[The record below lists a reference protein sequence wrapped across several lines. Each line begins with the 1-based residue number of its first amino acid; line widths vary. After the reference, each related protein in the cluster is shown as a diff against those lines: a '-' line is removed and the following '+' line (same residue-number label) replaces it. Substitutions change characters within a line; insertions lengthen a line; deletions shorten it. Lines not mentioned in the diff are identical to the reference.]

1 MLPTGVHPTE
11 KAFTQQVIGLARLRG
26 WLVFHDNATN
36 AARRCPKC
44 GQAINTPR
52 NTPGFP
58 DLVLVRDRVL
68 FRELKVKR
76 GKLSP
81 EQMEWRDGINVAVEG
96 DYSVWTPDDWDRI
109 EEELR

>member
-1 MLPTGVHPTE
+1 MLPKGVHPSE
-11 KAFTQQVIGLARLRG
+11 KAFSQQVIGLARMRG
-26 WLVFHDNATN
+26 WLAFHDNATN

-44 GQAINTPR
+44 GGIIGGPR
-52 NTPGFP
+52 NPPGFP

-68 FRELKVKR
+68 FRELKVKG

-81 EQMEWRDGINVAVEG
+81 EQVEWRDQLVAAG
-96 DYSVWTPDDWDRI
+96 ADYTVWTPDDWDGI